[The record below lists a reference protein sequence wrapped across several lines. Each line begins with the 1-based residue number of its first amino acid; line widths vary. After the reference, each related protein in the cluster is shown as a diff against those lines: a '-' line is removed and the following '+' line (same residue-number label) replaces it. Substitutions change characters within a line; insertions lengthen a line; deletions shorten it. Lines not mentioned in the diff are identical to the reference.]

1 MKKGFKRVAL
11 AGFLVLIISGLY
23 LALQDKPVSVDVAK
37 ATQAPMQV
45 TIDEEGVTR
54 VRDVYTVSSPLSG
67 HLSRIALREG
77 DTVSANDTLVAS
89 IHPLD
94 PPFIDERSLIELEA
108 VVRASE
114 AAVALAKV
122 ERERA
127 QTALNL
133 AQSNYRRAVSLGKT
147 NDISESQLESTYSEM
162 QLQKAFVASSD
173 AQILLREAELASAQ
187 ARLAQPEN
195 IDESPSSNAC
205 CVPIHAPVNGVILK
219 VYERSEQA
227 ISAGMPLVDIGDA
240 KNLEI
245 TLDLLSRDAVQI
257 EKGTVVTIT
266 DWGGEQPFSAT
277 VATIE
282 PAGFTKIS
290 ALGIEEQRVSV
301 VLSMDT
307 VPEKLG
313 HGFRV
318 FARLIVWQDEK
329 ALQVPIGALFRSAG
343 SWSVFAVNDEDT
355 VELRAVT
362 IGKMNDTHAQINNGL
377 ADGVEVVL
385 YPNDQLEH
393 GSLVERRVTIP

>member
-1 MKKGFKRVAL
+1 MKKSFKRLVL

-23 LALQDKPVSVDVAK
+23 LALQDKPVPVDVAS

-67 HLSRIALREG
+67 HLSRIGLREG
-77 DTVSANDTLVAS
+77 DAVSANSTLIAS

-147 NDISESQLESTYSEM
+147 NVISESQLESTYSEL

-187 ARLAQPEN
+187 ARLTQPEN
-195 IDESPSSNAC
+195 INASPSSDEC

-219 VYERSEQA
+219 VYERSEHA
-227 ISAGMPLVDIGDA
+227 INAGMPLVDIGDA
-240 KNLEI
+240 TKLEI
-245 TLDLLSRDAVQI
+245 TLDLLSRDAVRI
-257 EKGTVVTIT
+257 DKGTVVTIT
-266 DWGGEQPFSAT
+266 DWGGEQPFTAT
-277 VATIE
+277 VSKIE

-343 SWSVFAVNDEDT
+343 RWSVFSVNEDT

-362 IGKMNDTHAQINNGL
+362 VGQMNDTHVQIVEGL

-393 GSLVERRVTIP
+393 GSLVERRVVVP

>member
-1 MKKGFKRVAL
+1 MKKSFKRL
-11 AGFLVLIISGLY
+11 SIAGFLIVIISGLFW
-23 LALQDKPVSVDVAK
+23 ALQDKPVPVDVAS
-37 ATQAPMQV
+37 ATLAPMQV

-54 VRDVYTVSSPLSG
+54 VRDIYTVSSPLSG
-67 HLSRIALREG
+67 HLSRISLREG
-77 DTVSANDTLVAS
+77 DTVSADVTLVAS

-108 VVRASE
+108 AVRASD

-122 ERERA
+122 EREQA

-133 AQSNYRRAVSLGKT
+133 AQSNYRRAVSLAK
-147 NDISESQLESTYSEM
+147 NNVISESQLESTYSEL

-173 AQILLREAELASAQ
+173 AQILLREAELASAK
-187 ARLAQPEN
+187 ARLTQPEN
-195 IDESPSSNAC
+195 IDESHSSNTC
-205 CVPIHAPVNGVILK
+205 CVPIHAPVNGVVLK
-219 VYERSEQA
+219 VHVRSEQP

-245 TLDLLSRDAVQI
+245 TLDLLSRDAVRI
-257 EKGTVVTIT
+257 DEGTQVSIT
-266 DWGGEQPFSAT
+266 DWGGERSLTAT
-277 VATIE
+277 VSKIE
-282 PAGFTKIS
+282 PAGFTKVS

-343 SWSVFAVNDEDT
+343 SWSVFSVSEDT

-362 IGKMNDTHAQINNGL
+362 IGQMNDTHAQIVDGI

-393 GSLVERRVTIP
+393 GSLVERRVAVP